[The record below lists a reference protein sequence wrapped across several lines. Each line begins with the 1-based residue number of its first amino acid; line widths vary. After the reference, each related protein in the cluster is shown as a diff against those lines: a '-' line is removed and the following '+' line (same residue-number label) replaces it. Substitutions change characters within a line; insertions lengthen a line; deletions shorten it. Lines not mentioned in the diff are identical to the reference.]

1 VGLEA
6 RLPVGTVGELRRY
19 PVKSLVGERLAVV
32 EVDRRGVVGDRRW
45 AVTDPDGRLGS
56 GKTTTRF
63 RRMDG
68 LLDLAAAYVGDVPVV
83 TFPDGRRFEGP
94 GGPLDAALSE
104 HVGRP
109 VRLREED
116 QVAHLDEG
124 PLHLL
129 TTASLDE
136 LGRRHGAPV
145 PAARMR
151 PSVLLD
157 LPGERGFVE
166 DGWVGHRLALGEE
179 VVVHVTGRM
188 PRCVMVDAGQVGL
201 PPDGGVLRTLG
212 AANAACLGVVADVVT
227 TGRIRRGERCTL
239 LP

>member
-1 VGLEA
+1 VDPNA
-6 RLPVGTVGELRRY
+6 RLPIGTVGELHRY
-19 PVKSLVGERLAVV
+19 PVKSLVGERLAAV
-32 EVDRRGVVGDRRW
+32 EVDQRGVIGDRRW
-45 AVTDPDGRLGS
+45 AVTDLDGRLGS

-68 LLDLAAAYVGDVPVV
+68 LLDLTAVYDGDVPVV

-94 GGPLDAALSE
+94 GGALDDALSD

-109 VRLREED
+109 VRLRAED
-116 QVAHLDEG
+116 EVAHLDEG

-136 LGRRHGAPV
+136 LARRHGAPV
-145 PAARMR
+145 PVARMR
-151 PSVLLD
+151 PSVVLD
-157 LPGERGFVE
+157 LPGGRGFVE
-166 DGWVGHRLALGEE
+166 DGWVGRRVALGEE
-179 VVVHVTGRM
+179 VIVHVTGRM

-201 PPDGGVLRTLG
+201 PPDAGVLRSLG
-212 AANAACLGVVADVVT
+212 AANAAHLGVVAAVVT
-227 TGRIRRGERCTL
+227 PGRIRRGDRCVL

>member
-1 VGLEA
+1 VA
-6 RLPVGTVGELRRY
+6 RTTPLPVGTIAELHRY
-19 PVKSLVGERLAVV
+19 PVKSLVGEHLEAV

-56 GKTTTRF
+56 GKSTSRF

-68 LLDLAAAYVGDVPVV
+68 LLDLTAAYDGDVPVV

-94 GGPLDAALSE
+94 GGTLDAALSD

-116 QVAHLDEG
+116 RVAHLDEG

-136 LGRRHGAPV
+136 LARRHGAPV

-151 PSVLLD
+151 PSVLID
-157 LPGERGFVE
+157 LPGGRGFVE
-166 DGWVGHRLALGEE
+166 DGWVGRRVALGEE
-179 VVVHVTGRM
+179 VIVQVTGRM

-201 PPDGGVLRTLG
+201 PPDGGVLRSLG
-212 AANAACLGVVADVVT
+212 AANAACLGVVAEVLT
-227 TGRIRRGERCTL
+227 TGRIRQGERCSL